1 MEDTL
6 NPKED
11 SSKDVTEI
19 LPTIEKESETEEIEE
34 ADMSLNDSELY
45 EGFDEEGKRILDDN

>member
-1 MEDTL
+1 M
-6 NPKED
+6 
-11 SSKDVTEI
+11 TEI